1 MSFLALF
8 DDTNVLSLGVLL
20 ENYVVT
26 RLAQLIKDE
35 IYCRVLIDGDND
47 NISWASDLV
56 SFVVD
61 QHAYLPM
68 YHTEEKPTLPNV
80 EVLPW
85 C

>member
-8 DDTNVLSLGVLL
+8 DDTNFLSLDVLL
-20 ENYVVT
+20 ENYVET

-35 IYCRVLIDGDND
+35 IYCRVLLDGDND

-56 SFVVD
+56 SFIVD

-68 YHTEEKPTLPNV
+68 YHMKEKHILPNV
-80 EVLPW
+80 VVLPW

>member
-8 DDTNVLSLGVLL
+8 DYTNVLSLCVSLAI
-20 ENYVVT
+20 YVVT

-35 IYCRVLIDGDND
+35 IYCRVLSDGDND
-47 NISWASDLV
+47 NVSWASDLV

-61 QHAYLPM
+61 QHAYLLM
-68 YHTEEKPTLPNV
+68 CHTEEKPILPNV

>member
-8 DDTNVLSLGVLL
+8 YDTNFLSLGVLL

-35 IYCRVLIDGDND
+35 IYCRVLSDGDD

-68 YHTEEKPTLPNV
+68 YYTEEKHILPNV

-85 C
+85 F